1 MTEHRLRHLGQ
12 AVSALFVPGD
22 RGDRFDKAVAS
33 GAHTV
38 IIDWEDAVAP
48 ADKARARENT
58 LEWFLSRSP
67 VAGSIAIR
75 LNASDSDEHDKDL
88 RALGEL
94 LSRLPKQIPSILLA
108 KTESPEEVSAVSVIR
123 DIPLEVT
130 ALIESAQGL
139 HNATAIAQASGVVRL
154 AFGAIDFA
162 VDTGMSL
169 DSDVLGYA
177 RSALVVASRVA
188 GLGSPLDAPEVEI
201 RDTAV
206 AYESAMTAKRFGF
219 GGKLL
224 IHPAQVAPVHQAFTP
239 NAEEVEWAR
248 SIIGNSGGALQ
259 IDGKM
264 VDKPLVERARR
275 IIEALEEM
283 T

>member
-1 MTEHRLRHLGQ
+1 MTEHRLRHLGR

-22 RGDRFDKAVAS
+22 RDDRFEKAVAS

-48 ADKARARENT
+48 ADKERARDNT
-58 LEWFLSRSP
+58 LEWLLGRSP
-67 VAGSIAIR
+67 VAGSLAIR
-75 LNASDSDEHDKDL
+75 LNASDSDEHAKDL

-94 LSRLPKQIPSILLA
+94 LSRLPKQVPSILLA
-108 KTESPEEVSAVSVIR
+108 KAETPEEIGAVSTIR
-123 DIPLEVT
+123 GIPLEVT
-130 ALIESAQGL
+130 ALIESARGL
-139 HNATAIAQASGVVRL
+139 HNASAIAQASGVVRL

-188 GLGSPLDAPEVEI
+188 GIESPLDAPEVEI

-239 NAEEVEWAR
+239 NAEEVDWAR
-248 SIIGNSGGALQ
+248 SIIGSSGGALQ

-275 IIEALEEM
+275 ILEALEEM
-283 T
+283 S